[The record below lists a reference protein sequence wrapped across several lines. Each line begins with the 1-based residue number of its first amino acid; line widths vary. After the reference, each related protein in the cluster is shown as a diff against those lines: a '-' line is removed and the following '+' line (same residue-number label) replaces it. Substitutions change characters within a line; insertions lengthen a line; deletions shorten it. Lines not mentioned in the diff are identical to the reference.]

1 LGDFTISIQYVR
13 QIAATLDGMGV
24 DVPRWLAGCG
34 LNEAALADANQ
45 VVTYPVFHHL
55 MTEALR
61 ISEEPALGLLVGQ
74 TLRITSHGMLGFAAI
89 NSGSMRHALE
99 LLERYL
105 QLRFAPISVRHE
117 ILGEEVHV
125 HYEVTRLLDGIQIPV
140 LEAVLLT
147 VKNVLDHMTMG
158 SCEIR
163 LVCFAG
169 PEPSY
174 AGLARDLFKCD
185 VRYGQRWTGFVQPL
199 QALDRPLST
208 ADPASFEEAA
218 RMCKLELEKRAAQA
232 SMSARVRSVLLEKQ
246 SGFPSLSVMA
256 RLFHLT
262 PRTLHRRLVEEGTSF
277 KAILEE
283 VRHMLAVEYLQSGKL
298 SIQEIAFNLG
308 YSDLANFRKAFKRWE
323 NIAPSEYRE
332 RRRRR

>member
-1 LGDFTISIQYVR
+1 MLYVR
-13 QIAATLDGMGV
+13 QIAVTLDGMGV

-45 VVTYPVFHHL
+45 VVTCPVFHRL
-55 MTEALR
+55 FTEALR
-61 ISEEPALGLLVGQ
+61 ISEEPALGLLIGQ
-74 TLRITSHGMLGFAAI
+74 TMRITSHGMIGFAAM
-89 NSGSMRHALE
+89 NSSSMRQALE
-99 LLERYL
+99 LLERYV
-105 QLRFAPISVRHE
+105 QLRFSPISVRHE

-140 LEAVLLT
+140 LEAVLLM

-158 SCEIR
+158 SCEIKFA
-163 LVCFAG
+163 CFAG

-185 VRYGQRWTGFVQPL
+185 VRYGQSWTGFVQPL
-199 QALDRPLST
+199 EAIDRPLIT

-218 RMCKLELEKRAAQA
+218 RMCKLELDKRAAQA
-232 SMSARVRSVLLEKQ
+232 SMSARVRRVLLEKQ
-246 SGFPSLSVMA
+246 SSFPPLSVMA

-283 VRHMLAVEYLQSGKL
+283 VRHMLAVRYLQSGKL
-298 SIQEIAFNLG
+298 SIQEIAFSLG